1 MPPSLQTWNRPGG
14 QGWLIP
20 WEGRLARALVAGLML
35 DVVLEAPARLTDPD
49 CRRRHIKA
57 RLTQS
62 LVRQLSGYITLDC
75 FRLLMRHLEYWFQF
89 YYPLMPPQP
98 LTEERPRLRAK
109 FSGPATADRRQSLV
123 RRNIV
128 KDWLRQAA
136 SEILPSRPQRKIHP
150 DGVEDFLHQT
160 QVYWFQVKDFAQYF
174 KIDRKTAWEYLQ
186 KFHETRLL
194 VHNNGRSAA
203 ARYRLADNFLAVP
216 VSALEQHL
224 AQAGFPASLASQVA
238 QELAATAG
246 EPFWE
251 EGWSVERNPDR
262 RAELVS
268 ALTTA
273 AILEVVY
280 QVDRQRLLRLR
291 HRWLNH

>member
-1 MPPSLQTWNRPGG
+1 MPPSPQTRNHPGG
-14 QGWLIP
+14 QEWLIP
-20 WEGRLARALVAGLML
+20 WGGRFTRALVAGLLL

-62 LVRQLSGYITLDC
+62 LVGQVSGYITLDC
-75 FRLLMRHLEYWFQF
+75 FRLLMRRLESWFQF
-89 YYPLMPPQP
+89 YYPLMPPP
-98 LTEERPRLRAK
+98 PTEKRPRLRAK
-109 FSGPATADRRQSLV
+109 FSGPGTADRPQSLV
-123 RRNIV
+123 RRNFLEN
-128 KDWLRQAA
+128 WLRQAA

-150 DGVEDFLHQT
+150 DGVEDFLQQT

-186 KFHETRLL
+186 RFHETRLL
-194 VHNNGRSAA
+194 VHNGGRSAA

-224 AQAGFPASLASQVA
+224 AQVVFPASLASRVA

-246 EPFWE
+246 KPFWE

-262 RAELVS
+262 RAELVN
-268 ALTTA
+268 ALTIA

-280 QVDRQRLLRLR
+280 QMGRQRLLRLH

>member
-1 MPPSLQTWNRPGG
+1 MPPSPQTRNRPGG
-14 QGWLIP
+14 QEWLVP

-49 CRRRHIKA
+49 CRRRHVKS

-62 LVRQLSGYITLDC
+62 VVGQLSGYITLDR

-89 YYPLMPPQP
+89 YYPLMPPP
-98 LTEERPRLRAK
+98 PPTEERPRLRAK
-109 FSGPATADRRQSLV
+109 FSAPASAARPQSLV
-123 RRNIV
+123 RRNFV
-128 KDWLRQAA
+128 KNWLRQAA
-136 SEILPSRPQRKIHP
+136 TEILPSRPQRKIHP
-150 DGVEDFLHQT
+150 DGLEDFLQQT

-186 KFHETRLL
+186 RFQEARLL
-194 VHNNGRSAA
+194 VHNGGRSAA
-203 ARYRLADNFLAVP
+203 ARYRLADNFLAVS

-224 AQAGFPASLASQVA
+224 AQVGFPASLASQVA

-262 RAELVS
+262 RAELVK

-280 QVDRQRLLRLR
+280 QVDRQRLLRLH
-291 HRWLNH
+291 HRWLNE